1 MGWDTYFAKD
11 KILTDVLYG
20 ITDKRGNENAE
31 MQAEIQGLSDLSG
44 LPFKFVKAIQLLY
57 ELQTLMVPIVN
68 FTHAPLDFL
77 PKEYEA
83 LSRIPWRGPG
93 CTGIIAKGKD
103 NTVYHAR
110 NLDFA
115 PVDIMTELVYE
126 GVFTKGGKEVF
137 RSQLI
142 AGYTM
147 MITGVRMGK
156 NGFAI
161 ERNTRYTDHW
171 GGNSEMLKAV
181 TSGAELNGWQL
192 RKVLEDIDNYD
203 DAIKRIKTMPYASTE
218 YTIVSGV
225 QKGTIISRN
234 PTNVAYEQVLGQHN
248 FDERDDYIIIT
259 NFDFFWHDIREWF
272 DPTGHGGFGKPSRR
286 VAAQTMLNA
295 TAENQLTPDILFT
308 TINYE
313 HVIADTVFQ
322 SIINVEKGIWNVSQ
336 PDL

>member
-1 MGWDTYFAKD
+1 MG
-11 KILTDVLYG
+11 
-20 ITDKRGNENAE
+20 
-31 MQAEIQGLSDLSG
+31 
-44 LPFKFVKAIQLLY
+44 
-57 ELQTLMVPIVN
+57 
-68 FTHAPLDFL
+68 
-77 PKEYEA
+77 
-83 LSRIPWRGPG
+83 
-93 CTGIIAKGKD
+93 
-103 NTVYHAR
+103 
-110 NLDFA
+110 
-115 PVDIMTELVYE
+115 
-126 GVFTKGGKEVF
+126 
-137 RSQLI
+137 
-142 AGYTM
+142 

-203 DAIKRIKTMPYASTE
+203 DAIKRIKAMPYASTE

-225 QKGTIISRN
+225 QRGTTISRN

-259 NFDFFWHDIREWF
+259 NFDFFWNDIREWF

-295 TAENQLTPDILFT
+295 TAENQLTPEILFT

-322 SIINVEKGIWNVSQ
+322 AII
-336 PDL
+336 